1 MIGTIYRA
9 LAIVLAAALAA
20 CSSSTNVR
28 TTEPPALSRVIEQA
42 MDLLGTDYCGAG
54 TTPDCFD
61 CSGFVQYCF
70 QTRGIKLPRISAD
83 MYLLGAPVQPS
94 DIRGGDLVFF
104 AISGGR
110 INHVGIALNSKQ
122 FIHSSSSKGVSI
134 APLADAYWAPRYV
147 GARRIAP

>member
-1 MIGTIYRA
+1 
-9 LAIVLAAALAA
+9 
-20 CSSSTNVR
+20 
-28 TTEPPALSRVIEQA
+28 
-42 MDLLGTDYCGAG
+42 
-54 TTPDCFD
+54 
-61 CSGFVQYCF
+61 
-70 QTRGIKLPRISAD
+70 